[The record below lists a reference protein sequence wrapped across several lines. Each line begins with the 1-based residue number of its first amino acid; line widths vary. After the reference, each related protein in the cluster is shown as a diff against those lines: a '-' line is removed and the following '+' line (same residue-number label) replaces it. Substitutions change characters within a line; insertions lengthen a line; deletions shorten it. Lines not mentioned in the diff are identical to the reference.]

1 MRFETIK
8 FTAARNFY
16 VEFEADSILEALE
29 IAPKVARFGYR
40 RNQGVQNYL
49 DLRVKTENGWKDV
62 GRLGAVVFTGEGYYY
77 KDFDRWRNPV
87 NSKRIPM
94 DEARLL
100 AKINAL

>member
-16 VEFEADSILEALE
+16 EEFEADSILEALE
-29 IAPKVARFGYR
+29 KAPKIAHFGFR

-49 DLRVKTENGWKDV
+49 DLRCKTENGWKDV
-62 GRLGAVVFTGEGYYY
+62 GRLGAVVFTSEGYYY
-77 KDFDRWRNPV
+77 KDFNNWRNPV

-94 DEARLL
+94 DEDKLIERL
-100 AKINAL
+100 NR